1 MPKTRGEVSRISQ
14 TQALHY
20 GRTLKMLRSSD
31 FEETQSEISRA
42 FTFREPTTSKSMGA
56 GDEEKEVAV
65 AAATV
70 VVAEDEAAQR

>member
-1 MPKTRGEVSRISQ
+1 
-14 TQALHY
+14 
-20 GRTLKMLRSSD
+20 MLRSSD